1 MREAGMEVSQ
11 VRQRV
16 QAIADAA
23 DDPEDAHTREDQLL
37 VDVLKVI
44 ADSSTDGQAR
54 ALAGAALETRK
65 IEFERWCA

>member
-1 MREAGMEVSQ
+1 MEVSQ

-23 DDPEDAHTREDQLL
+23 DDPEDAHMREDQLL

-44 ADSSTDGQAR
+44 ADSSTDDQAR
-54 ALAGAALETRK
+54 GLANAALETRK

>member
-1 MREAGMEVSQ
+1 MEVSD

-23 DDPEDAHTREDQLL
+23 DDPEDAHMREDELL
-37 VDVLKVI
+37 VDVLRVI
-44 ADSSTDGQAR
+44 AGSATDDQAR